1 MKKVGGG
8 ISVWWFKRFVQS
20 ASQILGSITPKG
32 RNKDSEEKKIYKNPT
47 KGFGH
52 VRFLCFGYSPFH
64 DIPP

>member
-8 ISVWWFKRFVQS
+8 ISLCWFERFVQS

-52 VRFLCFGYSPFH
+52 VRFECF
-64 DIPP
+64 